1 MPVHVADRPLN
12 CSSPRDREKDWEKE
26 MILTRLTL
34 SACLVVGTMA
44 SMSVPVAAAS
54 PTGISGLNNNG
65 NIHLIGE
72 RGGRQAGRGAGHRGA
87 GHVGRGAGH
96 RGTGYLGRGAGHRG
110 AGHIGRGAGHRGAGH
125 IGRGAGHR
133 GTGYLGRGAGHRGAG
148 HIGHGGGH
156 GRRGHN
162 GSFIA
167 GAIVGGLLG
176 WNAGYGYPRAQ
187 YQRYRQY
194 HHSSYAGGSG
204 CHPVNKFGIWRGRP
218 AKVGGT
224 MCYNRNGQGYIVS
237 GSRYLIHYR

>member
-1 MPVHVADRPLN
+1 MRKTTFFLEVVMPVHVADRPLN

-110 AGHIGRGAGHRGAGH
+110 AGHIC
-125 IGRGAGHR
+125 
-133 GTGYLGRGAGHRGAG
+133 
-148 HIGHGGGH
+148 
-156 GRRGHN
+156 
-162 GSFIA
+162 
-167 GAIVGGLLG
+167 LL
-176 WNAGYGYPRAQ
+176 YTSPSPRDLSTS
-187 YQRYRQY
+187 RMP
-194 HHSSYAGGSG
+194 SSA
-204 CHPVNKFGIWRGRP
+204 
-218 AKVGGT
+218 
-224 MCYNRNGQGYIVS
+224 
-237 GSRYLIHYR
+237 

>member
-72 RGGRQAGRGAGHRGA
+72 RGGRQA
-87 GHVGRGAGH
+87 
-96 RGTGYLGRGAGHRG
+96 
-110 AGHIGRGAGHRGAGH
+110 GRGAGHRGAGH

-204 CHPVNKFGIWRGRP
+204 CHPVNKFGTWRGRP

>member
-1 MPVHVADRPLN
+1 MRKTTFFLEVVMPVHVADRPLN

-87 GHVGRGAGH
+87 GH
-96 RGTGYLGRGAGHRG
+96 
-110 AGHIGRGAGHRGAGH
+110 
-125 IGRGAGHR
+125 
-133 GTGYLGRGAGHRGAG
+133 
-148 HIGHGGGH
+148 IGHGGGH

-204 CHPVNKFGIWRGRP
+204 CHLVNKFGTWRGRP

>member
-87 GHVGRGAGH
+87 GHVG
-96 RGTGYLGRGAGHRG
+96 
-110 AGHIGRGAGHRGAGH
+110 
-125 IGRGAGHR
+125 
-133 GTGYLGRGAGHRGAG
+133 
-148 HIGHGGGH
+148 HGGGH

-204 CHPVNKFGIWRGRP
+204 CHPVNKFGTWRGRP

>member
-72 RGGRQAGRGAGHRGA
+72 RGGRQA
-87 GHVGRGAGH
+87 
-96 RGTGYLGRGAGHRG
+96 
-110 AGHIGRGAGHRGAGH
+110 GRGAGHRGAGH

-204 CHPVNKFGIWRGRP
+204 CHLVNKFGTWRGRP